1 MLITSFIILFFFLSL
16 ERKKNINYKVVNL
29 FKNYKVGI
37 NNKFY
42 NPILF
47 SFVRKKKEYIVY
59 ILILFSF

>member
-1 MLITSFIILFFFLSL
+1 MRFFSGAEHFPL
-16 ERKKNINYKVVNL
+16 NL
-29 FKNYKVGI
+29 FKNYKVDV

-59 ILILFSF
+59 ILILFSFFRKKKE